1 MGENMEQIYTRKQLI
16 ELGYND
22 YKIKKGIIEG
32 QIKKVD
38 RGKFVIIHQQDELI
52 PKHQDE
58 SEKITMETIYN
69 LLEKNELEKVAT
81 CLEKIDSNT
90 LPIKEKRIYN
100 LYLFLSNKCL
110 SLSDSLQNKA
120 QKIDIY
126 DFSNKKTAYNDPLR
140 LFLWDIWLGKT
151 RVALQILSCCDLPKE
166 YLLCNKFLAK
176 IKEKELQQYHIV
188 EEQLKNRDWQ
198 SLQTTLTGS
207 NLALSKIIQNQLLL
221 ITRDAIHLIK
231 TGEALSLEQPKS
243 NHLTDLITA
252 HQYKKIYPQIE
263 NKSNSLNNKLLILA
277 VTKILEEEN
286 EVLSRKED
294 SVPETRV
301 ITFNDVFNALMNEED
316 LEKMLATYLEQ
327 KQQSKY
333 LPVLKQMLAISD
345 SKQDV
350 TYRDF
355 LLTLSEI
362 EQGTYQFILA
372 RYLKDFYR
380 CLEKENYSVAKQYL
394 HLMDLSKQYETTS
407 ADLTNF
413 EGYLLALEKLQQN
426 QTKIDILSFHNTAT
440 LDDDNT
446 MDSDNMTATS
456 PDDSIAKENKEEPSL
471 ADDATMESREVLD
484 ETPVSF
490 IEEQEPSYKLL
501 SPIKQ
506 QKLKRN
512 IEKLIHFHS
521 VYSLYIED
529 DEYYQELQQFLKENY
544 PNVAIHMLRRGKL
557 PNYGMLKRKEKT
569 ITNSDELR
577 ELAGQYYDEKK
588 YQKALEQYLIFFEN
602 TDDIRNN
609 VLYRIA
615 VCYMKTNQLMEARP
629 FLEALSHTNTF
640 YCDFPSVQNWYLV
653 GSNSRAVK
661 SDETEIKRAEI
672 DWDELKVDQSCYSIP
687 NLQTI
692 ANIYALGEMSL
703 DDICTKYGLE
713 KEDISVVKYIF
724 ARDCYYQRQD
734 ELGNHFLNLLR
745 KEKNKSEEAMY
756 LLETLEREKR
766 FLPNHE
772 FDSSKCLTLKFPKK
786 H

>member
-1 MGENMEQIYTRKQLI
+1 MEQIYTRKQLI

-22 YKIKKGIIEG
+22 YKIKKEIIEG
-32 QIKKVD
+32 QIRKVG
-38 RGKFVIIHQQDELI
+38 RGKFVIIHRQDERM

-69 LLEKNELEKVAT
+69 LLKKNELEEVAV
-81 CLEKIDSNT
+81 CLDKIDSST
-90 LPIKEKRIYN
+90 LSIEKKRIYN

-110 SLSDSLQNKA
+110 SLSDNLQNEVK
-120 QKIDIY
+120 KIDIY
-126 DFSNKKTAYNDPLR
+126 DFSDKKTAYNDPLR

-166 YLLCNKFLAK
+166 YLLCNKFLVK
-176 IKEKELQQYHIV
+176 IKEKELQQYHII

-221 ITRDAIHLIK
+221 IARDAIHLIE
-231 TGEALSLEQPKS
+231 TGEVLSLEQPKS

-286 EVLSRKED
+286 EILSRKED

-316 LEKMLATYLEQ
+316 LEKMLTIYLEQ

-333 LPVLKQMLAISD
+333 LPVLKQMLAISN

-372 RYLKDFYR
+372 RYLKDFYH

-426 QTKIDILSFHNTAT
+426 QTKIDVLSFHNAAT
-440 LDDDNT
+440 LDNDTASDR
-446 MDSDNMTATS
+446 DNMAEISSETS
-456 PDDSIAKENKEEPSL
+456 STKEEIDEPCSVDV
-471 ADDATMESREVLD
+471 APMENSDVL
-484 ETPVSF
+484 EAEPVSF
-490 IEEQEPSYKLL
+490 PEEQEPSYKLL
-501 SPIKQ
+501 SSMKE
-506 QKLKRN
+506 QKLKKN
-512 IEKLIHFHS
+512 IEKLIRFHS
-521 VYSLYIED
+521 VYSLYIQD
-529 DEYYQELQQFLKENY
+529 DECYQALQHFLQENY
-544 PNVAIHMLRRGKL
+544 PNVVIHMLRKGKT
-557 PNYGMLKRKEKT
+557 PSYGMLKRKEKT
-569 ITNSDELR
+569 ITNREEIR

-602 TDDIRNN
+602 TDDVRENL
-609 VLYRIA
+609 LYRIA
-615 VCYMKTNQLMEARP
+615 VCYMKTNQLIEARP

-653 GSNSRAVK
+653 GSNSRTVK

-687 NLQTI
+687 DLQEI
-692 ANIYALGEMSL
+692 ANVYASGEMSL

>member
-32 QIKKVD
+32 QIRKVD
-38 RGKFVIIHQQDELI
+38 RGKFIIIHQQDELI
-52 PKHQDE
+52 QKHQGE
-58 SEKITMETIYN
+58 LEKITMETIYD

-110 SLSDSLQNKA
+110 SLSGSLQNEA
-120 QKIDIY
+120 QKMDIY
-126 DFSNKKTAYNDPLR
+126 DFSDKKTAYNDPLR

-151 RVALQILSCCDLPKE
+151 HVALQILNCCDLPKE

-198 SLQTTLTGS
+198 SLQTTLTSS

-221 ITRDAIHLIK
+221 ITRDAIPLIE
-231 TGEALSLEQPKS
+231 TGEVLSLEQPKS

-263 NKSNSLNNKLLILA
+263 NKSNSLNKKLLKLA
-277 VTKILEEEN
+277 VTKILEEN
-286 EVLSRKED
+286 ETLLKKKD

-301 ITFNDVFNALMNEED
+301 ITFNDVFNALMNDED
-316 LEKMLATYLEQ
+316 LEKMVTTYLEQ

-333 LPVLKQMLAISD
+333 LPVLKQMLAISN

-394 HLMDLSKQYETTS
+394 YLMNLSKQYETTS

-440 LDDDNT
+440 LDGDNT
-446 MDSDNMTATS
+446 TNSDNIPATS
-456 PDDSIAKENKEEPSL
+456 PDDSLAKENKEEPSL

-615 VCYMKTNQLMEARP
+615 ICYMKTNHLIEARP

-653 GSNSRAVK
+653 GADYRLPK
-661 SDETEIKRAEI
+661 SDETEVKRAEI
-672 DWDELKVDQSCYSIP
+672 DWNELKVDQSCYSIP
-687 NLQTI
+687 NLQRI
-692 ANIYALGEMSL
+692 ANDYALGEMSL
-703 DDICTKYGLE
+703 DDICTEYGLE
-713 KEDISVVKYIF
+713 KDDISVVKYIF

-734 ELGNHFLNLLR
+734 ELGNHFLSLLR
-745 KEKNKSEEAMY
+745 KEKNKSEEATY
-756 LLETLEREKR
+756 LLETLENEKR

-772 FDSSKCLTLKFPKK
+772 FDPSRCLTLKFPKK

>member
-1 MGENMEQIYTRKQLI
+1 MEQIYTRKQLI

-32 QIKKVD
+32 QIRKVD
-38 RGKFVIIHQQDELI
+38 RGKFIIIHQQDELI
-52 PKHQDE
+52 QKHQGE
-58 SEKITMETIYN
+58 LEKITMETIYD

-110 SLSDSLQNKA
+110 SLSGSLQNEA
-120 QKIDIY
+120 QKMDIY
-126 DFSNKKTAYNDPLR
+126 DFSDKKTAYNDPLR

-151 RVALQILSCCDLPKE
+151 HVALQILNCCDLPKE

-198 SLQTTLTGS
+198 SLQTTLTSS

-221 ITRDAIHLIK
+221 ITRDAIHLIE
-231 TGEALSLEQPKS
+231 TGEVLSLEQPKS

-263 NKSNSLNNKLLILA
+263 NKSNSLNKKLLKLA
-277 VTKILEEEN
+277 VTKILEEN
-286 EVLSRKED
+286 ETLLKKKD

-301 ITFNDVFNALMNEED
+301 ITFNDVFNALMNDED
-316 LEKMLATYLEQ
+316 LEKMVTTYLEQ

-333 LPVLKQMLAISD
+333 LPVLKQMLAISN

-394 HLMDLSKQYETTS
+394 YLMNLSKQYETTS

-440 LDDDNT
+440 LDGDNT
-446 MDSDNMTATS
+446 TNSDNIPATS
-456 PDDSIAKENKEEPSL
+456 PDDSLAKENKEEPSL

-490 IEEQEPSYKLL
+490 IEEQNL
-501 SPIKQ
+501 PI
-506 QKLKRN
+506 N
-512 IEKLIHFHS
+512 
-521 VYSLYIED
+521 
-529 DEYYQELQQFLKENY
+529 YYHL
-544 PNVAIHMLRRGKL
+544 
-557 PNYGMLKRKEKT
+557 
-569 ITNSDELR
+569 
-577 ELAGQYYDEKK
+577 
-588 YQKALEQYLIFFEN
+588 
-602 TDDIRNN
+602 
-609 VLYRIA
+609 
-615 VCYMKTNQLMEARP
+615 
-629 FLEALSHTNTF
+629 
-640 YCDFPSVQNWYLV
+640 
-653 GSNSRAVK
+653 
-661 SDETEIKRAEI
+661 
-672 DWDELKVDQSCYSIP
+672 
-687 NLQTI
+687 
-692 ANIYALGEMSL
+692 
-703 DDICTKYGLE
+703 
-713 KEDISVVKYIF
+713 
-724 ARDCYYQRQD
+724 
-734 ELGNHFLNLLR
+734 
-745 KEKNKSEEAMY
+745 
-756 LLETLEREKR
+756 
-766 FLPNHE
+766 
-772 FDSSKCLTLKFPKK
+772 
-786 H
+786 